1 MWNYCVIAES
11 DRHFS
16 DEFLYDSDSKRVPE
30 KVFLHESEASGEKIL
45 KLTGKTIIRQ
55 SNNDS

>member
-1 MWNYCVIAES
+1 MIAES

-16 DEFLYDSDSKRVPE
+16 DEFLYDSESKRVPE
-30 KVFLHESEASGEKIL
+30 KVFQHEAEASGEKIL